1 MTKMTHPDL
10 PGAEIEVVNPA
21 GIPIYRQSGWQTE
34 DENPKNKSANA
45 SASTASAKATEEK

>member
-45 SASTASAKATEEK
+45 SASAASAKAEEK